1 MPFIVG
7 EMYHAYTRGV
17 EKRIVF
23 ESNKDYQRIQLLLYL
38 CNSKESVNM
47 RSLFKRYKGFPFV
60 KMFEE
65 EREETLVEIIAYALM
80 SNHIHLLLK
89 EKVDGGIS
97 RFMLKLMTAYSMY
110 FNAKHER
117 SGPLFTRPFR
127 SKHVDSDEY
136 LRWLFSYILLNP
148 LDIHQEN
155 WKEQGLKNKHAAK
168 IFLREYPYSSFFDL
182 ARKRPESIILSTDN
196 FDLDTMKD
204 FDDLF
209 RTYEEGAEAINTK
222 ENR

>member
-1 MPFIVG
+1 MERKVPFLVG
-7 EMYHAYTRGV
+7 ETYHAYTRGV

-23 ESNKDYQRIQLLLYL
+23 EDRKDYQRMQLLLYL
-38 CNSKESVNM
+38 CNSDKSVHMQN
-47 RSLFKRYKGFPFV
+47 LFTKHKGEPLI

-65 EREETLVEIIAYALM
+65 KRSETLVEVIAYTLM
-80 SNHIHLLLK
+80 PNHIHLLLK
-89 EKVDGGIS
+89 EKIEGGIS

-110 FNAKHER
+110 FNTKNER

-148 LDIHQEN
+148 LDIHQKN
-155 WKEQGLKNKHAAK
+155 WKEQGLKNKRAAE

-182 ARKRPESIILSTDN
+182 ARNRPESIILSTGN

-204 FDDLF
+204 FDDLLG
-209 RTYEEGAEAINTK
+209 TYNEEPT
-222 ENR
+222 

>member
-1 MPFIVG
+1 MERKTPFLVG
-7 EMYHAYTRGV
+7 ETYHAYTRGV

-23 ESNKDYQRIQLLLYL
+23 EDRKDYQRMQLLLYL
-38 CNSKESVNM
+38 CNSDKSVHMQN
-47 RSLFKRYKGFPFV
+47 LFTKHKGEPLI

-65 EREETLVEIIAYALM
+65 KRSETLVEVIAYSLM
-80 SNHIHLLLK
+80 PNHIHLLLK
-89 EKVDGGIS
+89 EKIEGGIS

-110 FNAKHER
+110 FNTKNER

-148 LDIHQEN
+148 LDIHQKDWE
-155 WKEQGLKNKHAAK
+155 EQGLKNKRVAK
-168 IFLREYPYSSFFDL
+168 IFLREYPYSSFCDL
-182 ARKRPESIILSTDN
+182 ARKRPESIILSTGD

-204 FDDLF
+204 FDDLLD
-209 RTYEEGAEAINTK
+209 TYNEEPT
-222 ENR
+222 